1 MPMLLVDAVHV
12 IETVGGVLMWMSAIA
27 FILLGVMVG
36 IRRKSRDRLS
46 SARTR
51 QLNLV
56 AKREKKPVSKAP
68 STKVA

>member
-27 FILLGVMVG
+27 FILLGVIVG
-36 IRRKSRDRLS
+36 TRRKSHDKLS
-46 SARTR
+46 SARGR

-56 AKREKKPVSKAP
+56 AKTEKKPVSKAP
-68 STKVA
+68 ASKVA

>member
-1 MPMLLVDAVHV
+1 MLLVDAVHV
-12 IETVGGVLMWMSAIA
+12 IEMIGGVLMWMSAVA

-36 IRRKSRDRLS
+36 ICRTSRDRLS

-56 AKREKKPVSKAP
+56 AKAERKPVLKTPAS
-68 STKVA
+68 KVA

>member
-12 IETVGGVLMWMSAIA
+12 IEMVGGVLMWMSAIA

-36 IRRKSRDRLS
+36 IRRKSGDKLS

-56 AKREKKPVSKAP
+56 AKMEKKPISKAP
-68 STKVA
+68 ASKVA